1 MFKPDS
7 RSKIDLLLAKA
18 DKLQATL
25 STIETFIETKINP
38 GRRSARSVG
47 RGKRNE
53 DQNEPPAWAKSLTD
67 LLNTVREEAQA
78 IQSDAQAIAAQ
89 SHDASGTSSEVADA
103 SANGNPAL
111 NLTLPPDPQSE
122 SHTDSEDGDATTSS
136 EQEQAP
142 RHCDPEP
149 DDQVSRASQPA
160 MESRAGG
167 NSPNEDT
174 PMTDGEQLTRGL
186 VSEDV
191 VMVDS
196 SEGDATGQ
204 PLQAR
209 SVEGGSDAS
218 LAVASHQPAQL
229 LTTPDPIG
237 QEDTRAPDGTASRD
251 SDTVESTT
259 SAADTTDT
267 RITTPDIDSAQ
278 SLGSVQEFVLSSA
291 DMGEQLIQTLQ
302 NIVTRDDFDNEIIVP
317 RPNIDLDSFKAK
329 LNTKDRDCQYAGN
342 TFEPGPE
349 GEGYAFVYISERT
362 SDFKWPDFSNEVKLP
377 TIAEARKWLD
387 DVVSHPPEDTVPYY
401 SGHAFDVPYETPL
414 NPGPEILADPD
425 LADLHHPYYHIGGDK
440 SANRFHFEDL
450 SYLDNNMTPGA
461 HGLRSANMV
470 LAGVKLWILI
480 AMHHTKKFEE
490 FITTNWK
497 CNECSQGIG
506 HRCLLISPSRLEK
519 EGIDFDIKIAGPG
532 QMIVPHLCQY
542 HAVANM
548 GPCIAQSI
556 NFKLPGDKLIS
567 KELRCCSWC
576 GVSAFTSRHNVPR
589 VPSPVPS
596 EPTESTHSGE
606 EKRTKLPEKPHRKRK
621 AREELPR
628 RIPKTRTSTAA
639 TERWA
644 ELRETILAA
653 DPCCNLPQVV
663 NEPSA
668 QQLDVLKMVA
678 SIRSSEAIQ
687 QFTDL
692 VRDWRCRDVHVVISD
707 DAGDLLQQQVKRLKA
722 AIGRSSLSKLE
733 LRYAQLCVARE
744 VDQDKQGR
752 SRLRRSKAST
762 EALAK
767 RLEMDHK
774 ELKSHLEDG
783 RMWNSIC
790 GSYDGLLP
798 FVLLDSK
805 KSFYISKK
813 EWRGLRDE
821 QLKAFQDLLDDD
833 DTENM
838 CRAGKT
844 FQEIM
849 TKGSNQVFRWEEE
862 KLDPKTKDRTSLLW
876 RTIR

>member
-1 MFKPDS
+1 MYKPDS

-25 STIETFIETKINP
+25 STIETFIHTKINP

-47 RGKRNE
+47 RGKERNE
-53 DQNEPPAWAKSLTD
+53 DQNEPPAWAKSLTE
-67 LLNTVREEAQA
+67 LLNTVREETRAF
-78 IQSDAQAIAAQ
+78 QSDAQAIAAQ
-89 SHDASGTSSEVADA
+89 SYDASDTSSEVADA

-111 NLTLPPDPQSE
+111 NLTLQPDPQSE
-122 SHTDSEDGDATTSS
+122 SHTDSQDGDTATSG
-136 EQEQAP
+136 EQEQ
-142 RHCDPEP
+142 
-149 DDQVSRASQPA
+149 DDQVSRANQPA
-160 MESRAGG
+160 MPSRAGG

-204 PLQAR
+204 PLQVR
-209 SVEGGSDAS
+209 SVEGEGDAS
-218 LAVASHQPAQL
+218 LAVADLAVADNQPAQL
-229 LTTPDPIG
+229 PTTPDPIG
-237 QEDTRAPDGTASRD
+237 QEDTIGNPEIGVGSPPDGAASRD

-267 RITTPDIDSAQ
+267 RITTPDTDSAQ
-278 SLGSVQEFVLSSA
+278 SLGSAPEFALSSA
-291 DMGEQLIQTLQ
+291 DMGERLIPALQ
-302 NIVTRDDFDNEIIVP
+302 NIVTRDDFNNEIMVP

-329 LNTKDRDCQYAGN
+329 LNAKDRDCQYAGN
-342 TFEPGPE
+342 IFEPGPE
-349 GEGYAFVYISERT
+349 GEGCAFVYISERT
-362 SDFKWPDFSNEVKLP
+362 SDFKWPDFPNEVKLP
-377 TIAEARKWLD
+377 TIAEAWKWLD
-387 DVVSHPPEDTVPYY
+387 DIIRDPPPSEVTIPYY
-401 SGHAFDVPYETPL
+401 SGHAFDIPYETPL

-450 SYLDNNMTPGA
+450 SYLDNKITPGA

-490 FITTNWK
+490 FITTNWE
-497 CNECSQGIG
+497 CNECSQRIG

-519 EGIDFDIKIAGPG
+519 EGIDFDIKIASPG
-532 QMIVPHLCQY
+532 KMIVPHLCQY
-542 HAVANM
+542 HAIVNM

-596 EPTESTHSGE
+596 EPTEPMHSGE
-606 EKRTKLPEKPHRKRK
+606 VKRKKLPEKPHHKRK
-621 AREELPR
+621 AREGLPG
-628 RIPKTRTSTAA
+628 RISKTRTSTAA
-639 TERWA
+639 
-644 ELRETILAA
+644 III
-653 DPCCNLPQVV
+653 PQVA
-663 NEPSA
+663 NNPSA
-668 QQLDVLKMVA
+668 QKLDVSKMVA
-678 SIRSSEAIQ
+678 SIRSSSAIQ

-692 VRDWRCRDVHVVISD
+692 VRDWRRRDVHLVISD
-707 DAGDLLQQQVKRLKA
+707 DAGDLLQQQAKLLKA

-752 SRLRRSKAST
+752 SQLRRSKAYT
-762 EALAK
+762 EALAE

-774 ELKSHLEDG
+774 KLKYHLEEG
-783 RMWNSIC
+783 NMWKSIC

-805 KSFYISKK
+805 SSFYISKK
-813 EWRGLRDE
+813 EWKGLRDK
-821 QLKAFQDLLDDD
+821 QLKTFHGLLDDGN
-833 DTENM
+833 TENM

-844 FQEIM
+844 FQEII
-849 TKGSNQVFRWEEE
+849 TKGSNQVFRWEEEE